1 MSSQVSRV
9 HVQDSL
15 RGYLCVLTVLK
26 LLAILPSAFAIG
38 AGLYQAFEFRYILRV
53 VTFVTSPTASC
64 GLQQG

>member
-1 MSSQVSRV
+1 M
-9 HVQDSL
+9 
-15 RGYLCVLTVLK
+15 LTVLK